1 MTQTPLLLACP
12 DCDLLHRAGPP
23 PRGSM
28 QACARCGA
36 VLDHGR
42 HAGLGR
48 VLALYLTALILFFL
62 ANAFPLMALRLHGTV
77 REASIPG
84 CARILASLGWPWLS
98 AILLTTVILG
108 PLLQLGGM
116 VALLQQLARRGGAA
130 WTAHAFRFLEEFRAW
145 GMVEV
150 FLLGVIVSYSKLAK
164 LAPVAPGPS
173 MYALGGFIFMA
184 ALAVSSLDP
193 RAVWEATGTPADLAQ
208 PPPGAGGQGAPSAP
222 SARSAGLQ
230 GCSACGLVEPIDR
243 HACTR
248 CGSTLH
254 SRKPDSTARTWALLI
269 TAAILYIPANTLPV
283 TQVMNL
289 GRPQED
295 TILSGVVYFL
305 QTGSWPLALLIFVAS
320 VVVPLAKFVIL
331 VFLLLSVRFRSRWR
345 PRRRA
350 GLYRLTEMVG
360 RWSMVDIFAITLMVA
375 MLRMGSLASVAPR
388 PGAMAFALMVVATI
402 LAVRS
407 FDPRLVWDA
416 LEPDHG

>member
-1 MTQTPLLLACP
+1 MLACP

-42 HAGLGR
+42 HAALGR
-48 VLALYLTALILFFL
+48 VLALHLTALILFFL

-108 PLLQLGGM
+108 PLLQLGGT
-116 VALLQQLARRGGAA
+116 VAVLQQLVRGRSAA
-130 WTAHAFRFLEEFRAW
+130 WTAHAFRILEEFRAW

-193 RAVWEATGTPADLAQ
+193 RAVWEATGSPADPAL
-208 PPPGAGGQGAPSAP
+208 PPPGSGGQ
-222 SARSAGLQ
+222 SARKSGLQ
-230 GCSACGLVEPIDR
+230 GCLACGLVEPIDR
-243 HACTR
+243 HACSR

-254 SRKPDSTARTWALLI
+254 SRKPESTARTWALLI

-289 GRPQED
+289 GRPHED

-305 QTGSWPLALLIFVAS
+305 ETGSWPLALLIFVAS
-320 VVVPLAKFVIL
+320 VVVPLVKFVIL
-331 VFLLLSVRFRSRWR
+331 VFLLLSVRLRSRWR
-345 PRRRA
+345 PRWRA